1 MRGTRRG
8 VYDLVKLLRSIV
20 RYARGIYIYG
30 RCDRCRAKSLPCQL
44 LLYTALR
51 KPDLTI
57 TQDYFRRHILSGQ
70 AMVRTEKDH
79 GIYLRKVEHYIRN
92 STYSCN
98 TLAKQYC
105 RIRKRSCSF
114 DIIGCS

>member
-1 MRGTRRG
+1 MGGATG
-8 VYDLVKLLRSIV
+8 VVPNP
-20 RYARGIYIYG
+20 
-30 RCDRCRAKSLPCQL
+30 SLANYSS
-44 LLYTALR
+44 YTALR

-79 GIYLRKVEHYIRN
+79 GIYLRKVEHYFRN